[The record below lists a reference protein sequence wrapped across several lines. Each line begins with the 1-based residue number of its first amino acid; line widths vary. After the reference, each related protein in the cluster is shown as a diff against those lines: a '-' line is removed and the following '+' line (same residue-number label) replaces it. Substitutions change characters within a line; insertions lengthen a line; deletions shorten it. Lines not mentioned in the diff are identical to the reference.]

1 MNHHSELSEV
11 FRPHLQ
17 WHRARL
23 DFLAAFVL
31 ALIRVRSVNLAQ
43 IAVALNPWVHIAS
56 NYRRCQRFLAGFS
69 FGQETI
75 GRLILQLLPQNP
87 EQKLVL
93 SLDRTEWKL
102 GRLSINLLF
111 IGVAH
116 QGVAYPL
123 VWCFLGKAGSSN
135 LRERLGLLRRLLTF
149 LPKARIQ
156 SLCADR
162 EFACTGFLRYL
173 RWQKVPYTLRI
184 KAGSRVIYKGH
195 SRPVQ
200 QLFRHLGYGEWEA
213 LPKPVRLWGQPTYLM
228 GSRLRKGEYLLLIT
242 EADPQQAP
250 ARYARRWEIET
261 LFKAFKTQGFDFE
274 STHLTRAE
282 RVESLIALM
291 SIALVWAH
299 QVGEWLSQTKP
310 IPIKTHA
317 RKLYSTFRYGL
328 DYLRQLIFAAEV
340 RKDELYAC
348 MRLLSCT

>member
-1 MNHHSELSEV
+1 M
-11 FRPHLQ
+11 
-17 WHRARL
+17 
-23 DFLAAFVL
+23 AASVL

-43 IAVALNPWVHIAS
+43 IAGAH
-56 NYRRCQRFLAGFS
+56 R
-69 FGQETI
+69 
-75 GRLILQLLPQNP
+75 LQLPPLPEVPGRVQLRPGNHRTADPAQNP

-116 QGVAYPL
+116 QGVAYP
-123 VWCFLGKAGSSN
+123 LGKAGSSN

-184 KAGSRVIYKGH
+184 KAGSRVTYKGH